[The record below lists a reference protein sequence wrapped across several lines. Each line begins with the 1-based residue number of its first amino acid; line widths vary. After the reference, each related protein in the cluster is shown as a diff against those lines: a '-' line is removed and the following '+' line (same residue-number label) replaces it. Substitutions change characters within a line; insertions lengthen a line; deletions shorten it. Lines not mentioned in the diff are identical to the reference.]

1 MLSLLELLVV
11 VVVAAA
17 AVVVVVVVVVAVC
30 LPKNR
35 SCSLKNSTAAGPG
48 TTFYQHQHLKMGKKD
63 RQEETEKVDGQLP
76 YRIIADHDGT
86 GYPKLWL

>member
-11 VVVAAA
+11 VVAAAAA
-17 AVVVVVVVVVAVC
+17 AVVVVVAVC
-30 LPKNR
+30 LLKNR